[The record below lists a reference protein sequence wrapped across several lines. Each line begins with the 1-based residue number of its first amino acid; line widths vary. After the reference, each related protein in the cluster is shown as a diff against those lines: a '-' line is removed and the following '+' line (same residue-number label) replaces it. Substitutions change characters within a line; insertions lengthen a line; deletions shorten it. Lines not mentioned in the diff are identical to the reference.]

1 MKQKKLLAFLL
12 ALLMLL
18 GGCTRY
24 GHTAPAEETK
34 PTAGEQGGEAFR
46 AAPSRPD
53 AAWINS
59 NRVGGLPTNYEP
71 DPKKDFYAYANA
83 DFLINA
89 GLEEGE
95 LERGSFQ
102 EAYDLVE
109 ERKVRLLT
117 GEISGHT
124 DQEKLT
130 GLVTP
135 GLDWES
141 RNQRSS
147 AWLAQ
152 RLRPLQAIASLDA
165 LSDYLCSEECLY
177 YGQSLLK
184 LDYMLDPFGT
194 GHYLLLIEPADF
206 AFFGSGIPG
215 VGRTDAS
222 GARKEAD
229 EMLRR
234 VGYDEDEAQAMISR
248 AVDFENKIVRL
259 TARWNGS
266 FANHRRVEKM
276 QEDAPNFPIA
286 RILAVGGYDRSKII
300 YLEQPEWLTGLNE
313 LYTEE
318 NRQAMCDLLIIRCLL
333 SAMPTLD
340 KGSFD
345 FWCEQEDYA
354 DEETSDSAFVMETAE
369 EELSQLLDRAYAEE
383 YCDEKMKEDIREIVT
398 EVTDYYKT
406 MLLTED
412 WLSEYTRKNAI
423 DKLNAI
429 RFDLV
434 YPEQWEDWSGLRFRS
449 AAEGGCFAEAM
460 GEIRRYRIKMRQN
473 LANTD
478 VNPELWEA
486 SCTLT
491 NAFYL
496 PNRNTVYIC
505 AGILVGDFY
514 REDMTDEEMFGAI
527 GAIIAHEISHA
538 FDSVGRNF
546 NKDGRANY
554 WWTRPD
560 YDALNQRLYRVAAL
574 FDEMHP
580 FGPGTYY
587 AGYQV
592 QDEAMAD
599 MGGLK
604 CMLAIASERENFDY
618 DSFFLAYA
626 RSYRSVY
633 DHQILRQIAAADS
646 HPLDYLRVNAVL
658 MQFDEFQQTYQIRE
672 GDGMYLAP
680 EDRVTVW

>member
-1 MKQKKLLAFLL
+1 MKQKKLLAFSL

-59 NRVGGLPTNYEP
+59 NRVGCLPTDYEP

-83 DFLINA
+83 DFLMNA

-130 GLVTP
+130 GLVTL
-135 GLDWES
+135 GLDWET

-152 RLRPLQAIASLDA
+152 RLRPLQAIGSLDA

-286 RILAVGGYDRSKII
+286 RILAVGGYDR
-300 YLEQPEWLTGLNE
+300 EVAHAP
-313 LYTEE
+313 
-318 NRQAMCDLLIIRCLL
+318 LL
-333 SAMPTLD
+333 
-340 KGSFD
+340 
-345 FWCEQEDYA
+345 
-354 DEETSDSAFVMETAE
+354 
-369 EELSQLLDRAYAEE
+369 
-383 YCDEKMKEDIREIVT
+383 
-398 EVTDYYKT
+398 
-406 MLLTED
+406 
-412 WLSEYTRKNAI
+412 
-423 DKLNAI
+423 
-429 RFDLV
+429 
-434 YPEQWEDWSGLRFRS
+434 
-449 AAEGGCFAEAM
+449 
-460 GEIRRYRIKMRQN
+460 
-473 LANTD
+473 
-478 VNPELWEA
+478 
-486 SCTLT
+486 
-491 NAFYL
+491 
-496 PNRNTVYIC
+496 
-505 AGILVGDFY
+505 LVG
-514 REDMTDEEMFGAI
+514 MTAQKSSIWSSPSGSR
-527 GAIIAHEISHA
+527 G
-538 FDSVGRNF
+538 
-546 NKDGRANY
+546 
-554 WWTRPD
+554 
-560 YDALNQRLYRVAAL
+560 
-574 FDEMHP
+574 
-580 FGPGTYY
+580 
-587 AGYQV
+587 
-592 QDEAMAD
+592 
-599 MGGLK
+599 
-604 CMLAIASERENFDY
+604 
-618 DSFFLAYA
+618 
-626 RSYRSVY
+626 
-633 DHQILRQIAAADS
+633 
-646 HPLDYLRVNAVL
+646 
-658 MQFDEFQQTYQIRE
+658 
-672 GDGMYLAP
+672 
-680 EDRVTVW
+680 